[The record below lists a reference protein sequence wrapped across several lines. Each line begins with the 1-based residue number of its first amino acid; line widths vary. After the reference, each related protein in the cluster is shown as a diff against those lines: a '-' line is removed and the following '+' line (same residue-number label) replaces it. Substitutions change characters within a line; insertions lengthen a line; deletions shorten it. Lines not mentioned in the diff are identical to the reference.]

1 MIDQLHALNALDLNA
16 DTETDNLVRL
26 ALLNH
31 LGIVFAGR
39 RALACQSLEREL
51 AGLESGLFAFPGGQ
65 RLSFL
70 AAIAVGE
77 AAASSVTFTKADAP
91 VATSA
96 TTPSA
101 APSKLLAALL
111 PLALARDV
119 TLGSLTSSFLAG
131 LIVLDAGLREGAA
144 AAASAAWLEGATP
157 VETAALALTCAQT
170 TSVLGG
176 LLRATARARDV
187 QADARDAVTKAV
199 QWQMPKN
206 LRLDAQQAPEE
217 VAARFMQ
224 RAVPDVKAEQAL
236 VFATNLL
243 SCERAAPWRML
254 WDALVSVD

>member
-39 RALACQSLEREL
+39 RAVGCQTLEAEL

-77 AAASSVTFTKADAP
+77 AAASSVTFTTTGAQ
-91 VATSA
+91 ATA
-96 TTPSA
+96 PSA

-131 LIVLDAGLREGAA
+131 MIVLDAGLREGAA
-144 AAASAAWLEGATP
+144 AAASAAWLEGANP

-170 TSVLGG
+170 TSVLTG
-176 LLRATARARDV
+176 LLRAAARVRDT
-187 QADARDAVTKAV
+187 QADAPEATTKAM
-199 QWQMPKN
+199 QWQTPKI
-206 LRLDAQQAPEE
+206 LQLDTRQAPEE

-224 RAVPDVKAEQAL
+224 RAVPNVKAEQAL
-236 VFATNLL
+236 IFATNLL